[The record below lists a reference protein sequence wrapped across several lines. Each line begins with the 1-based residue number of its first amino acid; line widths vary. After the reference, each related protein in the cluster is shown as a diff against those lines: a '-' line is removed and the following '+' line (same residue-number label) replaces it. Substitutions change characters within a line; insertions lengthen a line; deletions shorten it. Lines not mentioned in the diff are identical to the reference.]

1 MNRNFPLY
9 GKKKKTPK
17 PNREWVL
24 VCRSRVLSCIV
35 ILMEHLFRKQG
46 LKLNEHVRL
55 NIYKWQEQKGI
66 TAQRRHHLWLNIF
79 VMNRTLADLLFRLD
93 FPTKVTGSFGSLP
106 FMCVWEGVACCEH
119 RHWKIAARRTRCGPL
134 LTRYV
139 QSLKSLATILHSS
152 FYTQAFKK
160 KYLTLMKI
168 YL

>member
-1 MNRNFPLY
+1 MIRNFPLY
-9 GKKKKTPK
+9 GQKQQLQNPIV
-17 PNREWVL
+17 NESSFR
-24 VCRSRVLSCIV
+24 RSMVSSCIV

-46 LKLNEHVRL
+46 LKLNKHVRL

-66 TAQRRHHLWLNIF
+66 TAQRRHHLWLNII

-93 FPTKVTGSFGSLP
+93 FPTKVTGSFGILP

-152 FYTQAFKK
+152 FYTQAF
-160 KYLTLMKI
+160 
-168 YL
+168 